1 MSANKLKDILRGK
14 GLKVTPRRLSI
25 LEAIVK
31 LDTHPTAEEIIKFIR
46 KRNPNIATATVY
58 KALNILVAKKVI
70 NKVDTERDI
79 TRYDAV
85 METHHHLYCSESERI
100 VDFVDTGLNEMIKH
114 YFEKEKIPGFI
125 IEDVKLQI
133 IGKFEKVNK

>member
-1 MSANKLKDILRGK
+1 MNVNRLKDKLREK
-14 GLKVTPRRLSI
+14 GLKVTPRRLLI
-25 LEAIVK
+25 LDAILK

-46 KRNPNIATATVY
+46 KRNPKIATATVY
-58 KALNILVAKKVI
+58 KALNILVSKKVI
-70 NKVDTERDI
+70 SKVETEIDI
-79 TRYDAV
+79 TRYDATT
-85 METHHHLYCSESERI
+85 ESHHHLYCSESERI

>member
-1 MSANKLKDILRGK
+1 MTANRLKDKLREK

-58 KALNILVAKKVI
+58 KALNIMVAKKVI

-79 TRYDAV
+79 IRYDAM

-100 VDFVDTGLNEMIKH
+100 VDFVDAGLNEMVKH
-114 YFEKEKIPGFI
+114 YFERERIPGFI

>member
-1 MSANKLKDILRGK
+1 MNVNRLKDKLREK
-14 GLKVTPRRLSI
+14 GLKVTPRRLLI
-25 LEAIVK
+25 LDAILK
-31 LDTHPTAEEIIKFIR
+31 LDTHPTAEEIIKFIG
-46 KRNPNIATATVY
+46 KRNPKIATATVY
-58 KALNILVAKKVI
+58 KALNILVSKKVI
-70 NKVDTERDI
+70 NKVDTESDI
-79 TRYDAV
+79 TRYDA
-85 METHHHLYCSESERI
+85 MTETHHHLYCSESERI